1 MIYYN
6 VNNTL
11 LPSFVN
17 SRFPK
22 LRQHNIVR
30 QLGNYTF
37 FCYPSA
43 LNVTLCELSKLS
55 SDKQH

>member
-17 SRFPK
+17 PRFPK

-37 FCYPSA
+37 TA